1 VRIGRITDSLTQA
14 RAALD
19 KAADELGQAIAENEA
34 MWDIT
39 VKNCDRQECAN
50 HLTDEY
56 GTMMD
61 CAGNSSTCPLVQ
73 EAIAARKKG
82 HPHR

>member
-1 VRIGRITDSLTQA
+1 MTDNIA
-14 RAALD
+14 HAHAAIN
-19 KAADELGQAIAENEA
+19 KAADELVHAIAENEA

-39 VKNCDRQECAN
+39 VRTCDRDDCRD
-50 HLTDEY
+50 HVIDEY
-56 GTMMD
+56 GTMID